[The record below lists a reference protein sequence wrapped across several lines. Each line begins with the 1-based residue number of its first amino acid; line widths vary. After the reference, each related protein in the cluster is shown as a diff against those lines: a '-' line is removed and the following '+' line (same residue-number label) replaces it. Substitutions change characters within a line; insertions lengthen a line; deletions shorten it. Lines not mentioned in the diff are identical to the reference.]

1 MAKKRKASPKLN
13 PTIATIAI
21 LVLLIL
27 GALGIQTPEILQD
40 YFGVEMP
47 KTNSKNTTQPPKG
60 KVPAEAGQNPGAI
73 DHGLATFTKEE
84 LTDSQTGWV
93 TYHKLDGLERA
104 TGGDALIKKKMINT
118 GTKANRDVRPPGFVS
133 GLEPYGHSRGHL
145 IGRQFGGSGDSLQN
159 LVTIYQDPVN
169 SPLMTEYENN
179 IRQAVDNGETVRY
192 RVIPIYNEEDLMP
205 VEIHMEAQSLGN
217 NGTINFNVSILN
229 IK

>member
-1 MAKKRKASPKLN
+1 MAKKKKRAPQLN
-13 PTIATIAI
+13 PTIATVAI

-27 GALGIQTPEILQD
+27 GALGIQTPELLQD
-40 YFGVEMP
+40 YFGVNGP
-47 KTNSKNTTQPPKG
+47 KSTQKQTDTKGTPP
-60 KVPAEAGQNPGAI
+60 PEAGNNPGAV
-73 DHGLATFTKEE
+73 DHGLATFTQEE

-118 GTKANRDVRPPGFVS
+118 GTKANRDVRPPGFIS

-159 LVTIYQDPVN
+159 LVTIYQAPVN
-169 SPLMTEYENN
+169 SPLMTEYENK

-192 RVIPIYNEEDLMP
+192 RVVPIYNEADLMP
-205 VEIHMEAQSLGN
+205 VEIHMEAQSLDKQ
-217 NGTINFNVSILN
+217 GTINFNVSILN